1 MGKST
6 IKICFIILALIFSC
20 NSSFA
25 KKATNLSKK
34 TINLQMEQDLH
45 NCEILLSVDPKKVQ
59 SCISNV
65 LEYAKLNKDSTLLS
79 RVYLCL
85 GMSYNNTGDFVSSL
99 EFILRAHEYCSE
111 KNLKL
116 LGNIQVRLSYIY
128 SYVRDFER
136 ALECTS
142 YSIDLA
148 TKISDSILLAS
159 AYNAQGLIYI
169 HLPDIKKAE
178 ENFLLALDINR
189 KISCKEGIS
198 RNLNNLCL
206 YRSDNPAQ
214 RIKMLEEAIAINRK
228 SGKLWALAENYNNL
242 GTQLFY
248 MKKYEQALKILDT
261 ANSYAQKAK
270 AAELILDNNRYRA
283 NVYGAQ
289 GNYKY
294 AYLCMQ
300 KLYTEIENKKIVE
313 HIRIYETNL
322 LKNKVEQSE
331 NELLLNDKEH
341 ALVRTKYIILVLF
354 LFFISTV
361 FIISYFM
368 YRYRQKKKMQI
379 IASNKEITKQ
389 KEQILLL
396 DAAKAQEE
404 SKHFKTEL
412 TTAALFVRSRNEI
425 LDSIRNQIRESYS
438 MSEGDRLD
446 KLHQISRTI
455 KQLNS
460 KATEIDVLVD
470 KISDGFVFKLTK
482 KYNNLSTNDKRL
494 ASLLYIG
501 MSSKEIAYICQSIPK
516 TVDMARYRLRKKMEL
531 DSDKSLIEELQKFN

>member
-1 MGKST
+1 
-6 IKICFIILALIFSC
+6 
-20 NSSFA
+20 
-25 KKATNLSKK
+25 
-34 TINLQMEQDLH
+34 
-45 NCEILLSVDPKKVQ
+45 
-59 SCISNV
+59 
-65 LEYAKLNKDSTLLS
+65 
-79 RVYLCL
+79 
-85 GMSYNNTGDFVSSL
+85 
-99 EFILRAHEYCSE
+99 
-111 KNLKL
+111 
-116 LGNIQVRLSYIY
+116 
-128 SYVRDFER
+128 
-136 ALECTS
+136 
-142 YSIDLA
+142 
-148 TKISDSILLAS
+148 
-159 AYNAQGLIYI
+159 
-169 HLPDIKKAE
+169 
-178 ENFLLALDINR
+178 
-189 KISCKEGIS
+189 
-198 RNLNNLCL
+198 
-206 YRSDNPAQ
+206 
-214 RIKMLEEAIAINRK
+214 
-228 SGKLWALAENYNNL
+228 
-242 GTQLFY
+242 
-248 MKKYEQALKILDT
+248 
-261 ANSYAQKAK
+261 
-270 AAELILDNNRYRA
+270 
-283 NVYGAQ
+283 
-289 GNYKY
+289 
-294 AYLCMQ
+294 
-300 KLYTEIENKKIVE
+300 
-313 HIRIYETNL
+313 
-322 LKNKVEQSE
+322 
-331 NELLLNDKEH
+331 
-341 ALVRTKYIILVLF
+341 
-354 LFFISTV
+354 
-361 FIISYFM
+361 M